1 MPTVSGIEEWWSGGE
16 RLAVPL
22 GGDERTI
29 FVRRMGS
36 GPLITLLHGFPSS
49 SHDWAKLTPALAEH
63 HELLLFDFLGF
74 GASEKPADHDYSL
87 PEQADLVEALWR
99 MQGVTSTV
107 VVAHDYAVSVAQE
120 LLARLASGTLAS
132 DLAALYLLNGG
143 VYPDLHRPLPTQTML
158 LDPEQGPRLSA
169 AINEELFVAGLQ
181 PTFADGFDGVGE
193 GTEIWRAMSRDGG
206 QRNLHLLMRYI
217 TDRETHGERWVAAL
231 EQTDVPVA
239 FAWGMLDPV
248 SGAHMAERIRERM
261 PGAPLDAFDDVAH
274 WPSLE
279 APQRVAAAVLDRPA

>member
-1 MPTVSGIEEWWSGGE
+1 MPTVSGIEAWWSGGE
-16 RLAVPL
+16 RLTLTL
-22 GGDERTI
+22 GGGERTI

-49 SHDWAKLTPALAEH
+49 SHDWAKLAPALAER

-87 PEQADLVEALWR
+87 QEQANLVEALWR
-99 MQGVTSTV
+99 RQGVPRTV
-107 VVAHDYAVSVAQE
+107 VVAHDYAVSVTQE
-120 LLARLASGTLAS
+120 LLARRASGTLAS
-132 DLAALYLLNGG
+132 DLDAVYLLNGG

-158 LDPEQGPRLSA
+158 LDPEQGPKLSA
-169 AINEELFVAGLQ
+169 AITEELFVAGLQ
-181 PTFADGFDGVGE
+181 PTFADDFDGAGE
-193 GTEIWRAMSRDGG
+193 GAEIWRAMSRDGG
-206 QRNLHLLMRYI
+206 QRNLHLLMHYI
-217 TDRETHGERWVAAL
+217 TDRATHGERWVAAL
-231 EQTDVPVA
+231 EQTDVPIA

-261 PGAPLDAFDDVAH
+261 PGAPLHAFDDVAH